1 MPIKLHVGLMR
12 KVGEPNFSS
21 RGASVQLE
29 IELDAG
35 CAEDAPRL
43 QQKIRQLFHLVRD
56 EVTAELGQSPAH
68 AAPSQSAAEPR
79 EAESREAESP
89 VRPATE
95 NQLHALRTIALR
107 REFNLERLLQRRF
120 GLALP
125 EELSLDQASVLLDE
139 LNRPGR

>member
-12 KVGEPNFSS
+12 KVEEPNFSS
-21 RGASVQLE
+21 RGASVQME

-35 CAEDAPRL
+35 CAEDAFRL

-68 AAPSQSAAEPR
+68 AAPSQTAAEP
-79 EAESREAESP
+79 REAESP

-120 GLALP
+120 GVALP